1 MAFCMNC
8 GTSMKEGAV
17 FCHECGAKV
26 EPIAQ
31 APVYQ
36 APPQPQPVYQAPP
49 QPAPQPVYQAPP
61 QAQPVYQAPPPPQP
75 VYQAPPQ
82 PVYQAPPPQPQPNYG
97 GSVNFEVVNKEFV
110 KLLRVDVKN
119 SAFRYESGAM
129 YYMLG
134 DLMIES
140 NLPSAGGFLKSMVT
154 KEAAVKPVIK
164 GNGTVFLEPSFGEFT
179 ILELNNEEWILDKGA
194 YYASEMNIEVGM
206 FTNKSLQGFFSGEGF
221 FQTKV
226 SGTGKVVIVSSG
238 PIEEVILNNE
248 KLVVDGSFAVAR
260 TSGVQLQVAKASKGL
275 FSSFTSGEGIV
286 NTFTGQGKV
295 LISPVYN
302 RYVSLMNYL
311 GTINS
316 NVLAVKKSG

>member
-1 MAFCMNC
+1 
-8 GTSMKEGAV
+8 MKDGAV
-17 FCHECGAKV
+17 FCHECGAKT

-36 APPQPQPVYQAPP
+36 APPPP
-49 QPAPQPVYQAPP
+49 QPAYQAAPQPVYQAPP
-61 QAQPVYQAPPPPQP
+61 QPVYQAPPPPQP

-82 PVYQAPPPQPQPNYG
+82 PVYQAPPQQPQPNFG
-97 GSVNFEVVNKEFV
+97 GSINFEVVNKEFIR
-110 KLLRVDVKN
+110 LLRVDVVN

-134 DLMIES
+134 DLMIEA

-164 GNGTVFLEPSFGEFT
+164 GNGTVFLEPTFGEFT

-238 PIEEVILNNE
+238 PIEEVVLNNN

-260 TSGVQLQVAKASKGL
+260 TAGVQLQVARASKGL
-275 FSSFTSGEGIV
+275 FSSFASGEGIV